1 VVAARRI
8 LAIQLKRLGDLVLT
22 TPALAALRDSG
33 ARVTLVTEPPFDQAL
48 EAGPDGADIRRHPRG
63 WAASLRFGEELR
75 SEKFDVA
82 IDFQGSATSAR
93 LAWQSG
99 ARTRVGWQ
107 LRGRRLA
114 YTLAVDRMEDGPP
127 RHTADRKLDLV
138 RALGIPAMN
147 AVPRLVLTGE
157 ERTAGR
163 NRLVEAVRLSGQPVS
178 DSSVLVAIPAS
189 RREYKRWPPERMSAL
204 LDGFTAASGAPVILV
219 GGPGEE
225 DQLRLV
231 SERMARRPTVIS
243 TESIR
248 SLLSILG
255 AARAVIGPDGGARQ
269 LAEALDVPTL
279 ALFGPQNP
287 VHWTRLDGRHR
298 AIRGRRPDCPIRCNR
313 GRVSCACLATL
324 PVEPILAELLDLWR
338 TVS

>member
-1 VVAARRI
+1 MAVRRI
-8 LAIQLKRLGDLVLT
+8 LAIQLKRLGDLVLA

-48 EAGPDGADIRRHPRG
+48 EAGPDLADVRLHPRG

-75 SEKFDVA
+75 KEKFDVA
-82 IDFQGSATSAR
+82 VDFQGSATSAR

-99 ARTRVGWQ
+99 AMTRVGWR

-114 YTLAVDRMEDGPP
+114 YTVAVDRMEDGPP

-138 RALGIPAMN
+138 RALGIPVTN
-147 AVPRLVLTGE
+147 AVPRLVLTGS
-157 ERTAGR
+157 ERTTGR
-163 NRLVEAVRLSGQPVS
+163 ARLIVAARLTGQAVQDPG
-178 DSSVLVAIPAS
+178 VLVAIPAS
-189 RREYKRWPPERMSAL
+189 RREYKRWPPEKMSAL
-204 LDGFTAASGAPVILV
+204 LDGFAAATGAPVVLV

-231 SERMARRPTVIS
+231 SEGMTRRPAILAA
-243 TESIR
+243 ESIR

-255 AARAVIGPDGGARQ
+255 AARAVVGPDGGARQ

-279 ALFGPQNP
+279 ALFGPQDP
-287 VHWTRLDGRHR
+287 VHWTRLEGRHR
-298 AIRGRRPDCPIRCNR
+298 AIRGRRPDCRIRC
-313 GRVSCACLATL
+313 SKSTTPCACLAAL
-324 PVEPILAELLDLWR
+324 PVERVLSELLDLWQ